1 VEPGSLPHVPVGP
14 ARAPVRWG
22 IGDFF
27 IVYFAGLFVGL
38 VGGSLASVASG
49 QVAGESANAATIA
62 GSIVGM
68 YLGYAATLVVI
79 SRTKGRGSL
88 AADFGARV
96 RVQYW
101 WALVAGAALQI
112 VLGAFVYPL
121 VTLVDENQNIVEELK
136 DSSGAKLAVLLLTA
150 GFLAPIFEEIIFRG
164 LLQRALRRR
173 LLPEYAIAI
182 QAFAFAMAHPFGDP
196 SLGSLAV
203 VPALFALG
211 VISGI
216 AAERTGDLSVS
227 IPLHMGFNL
236 LTLVAL
242 VR

>member
-1 VEPGSLPHVPVGP
+1 M
-14 ARAPVRWG
+14 RWG

-27 IVYFAGLFVGL
+27 IVYVAGLIVGL
-38 VGGSLASVASG
+38 IGGSIGAVASG
-49 QVAGESANAATIA
+49 QVAGEPSNAATVA
-62 GSIVGM
+62 GSIGGM
-68 YLGYAATLVVI
+68 YVGYAATLVAI
-79 SRTKGRGSL
+79 SRTKGLGSL

-101 WALVAGAALQI
+101 WALFAGAALQM

-121 VTLVDENQNIVEELK
+121 VWLVDDEKQNVVEELK
-136 DSSGAKLAVLLLTA
+136 DSSGAKLAVLVLAA
-150 GFLAPIFEEIIFRG
+150 GLLAPIFEEIIFRG
-164 LLQRALRRR
+164 LFQRALRRR

-182 QAFAFAMAHPFGDP
+182 QAFAFSMAHPLGDP

-216 AAERTGDLSVS
+216 AAERTGDLSIS

-242 VR
+242 VQ